1 MKPYE
6 FDKIDFPMLKEQKIH
21 LLEVIDI
28 VEKSNVVSQDQY
40 DSLTGILHLIDS
52 IRDYAVDE
60 LGYDEN
66 EVFNLTEE

>member
-6 FDKIDFPMLKEQKIH
+6 FDQIDFPMLKEQKIH

-40 DSLTGILHLIDS
+40 DSLIGILHLIDS
-52 IRDYAVDE
+52 IQEYAVDE
-60 LGYDEN
+60 LGYDKH
-66 EVFNLTEE
+66 VVLNLTEE